1 MPTTMNLIAKQTVG
15 AGGAA
20 SVTFSSIP
28 QTFTDLKVVA
38 STRTNSAQ
46 SDNSMDISFNGSS
59 SSFSA
64 RFVYGSGSAAASGT
78 GSTLILQSD
87 GGTATANTFGS
98 AEIYIPNYTSTSNA
112 KSYSNDGVT
121 ENNAT
126 SAIAGLLAGLWSA
139 TPAAITSLTLTASGS
154 FVEFS
159 EFSLY
164 GISSNTT
171 TQNQTTPLASGGD
184 VITTDGTY
192 WYHTFL
198 YSGTFT
204 PVKNLTCDYLVVAG
218 GGGGGAEYGGGG
230 GAGGYR
236 TSIGGTPLSLTGS
249 TTYSAVV
256 GSGGAGGI
264 SYATNS
270 VSGTNSS
277 FSSITS
283 SGGGRAGSRTAQY
296 DPSTGGSGGG
306 GGGGSTTRS
315 GAAGNAGSYSPV
327 EGFGGGPSNGNAG
340 GGGGGAGVASTNQN
354 GGNGASNSIS
364 GSSVTYA
371 GGGGGG
377 CGSGTPGTAG
387 TGGGGAGRG
396 GANSNL
402 PGFNGTVNTGGGG
415 GGGAEWSGGGSQ
427 TQVFGGTGGS
437 GIIVVRYA
445 V

>member
-1 MPTTMNLIAKQTVG
+1 MNLIAKQTVG
-15 AGGAA
+15 SGGAA
-20 SVTFSSIP
+20 SVSFTNIP
-28 QTFTDLKVVA
+28 TTFTDLKLVT
-38 STRTNSAQ
+38 SFRGTTAQ
-46 SDNSMDISFNGSS
+46 VYEITALRFNGVNANLSS
-59 SSFSA
+59 
-64 RFVYGSGSAAASGT
+64 RTIEGNGSAASSLNNGYIYLGSGDGAS
-78 GSTLILQSD
+78 
-87 GGTATANTFGS
+87 ATANTFGS
-98 AEIYIPNYTSTSNA
+98 IEAYIPNYRSSNQ
-112 KSYSNDGVT
+112 KSVSIDAVG

-126 SAIAGLLAGLWSA
+126 LIYMQLTVGLWA
-139 TPAAITSLTLTASGS
+139 DTAAITSIQIVPTGS

-159 EFSLY
+159 EFALY
-164 GISSNTT
+164 GISSSS
-171 TQNQTTPLASGGD
+171 TQNQTTPLAIGGD
-184 VITTDGTY
+184 IITTDGSY
-192 WYHTFL
+192 WYHQFL

-204 PVKNLTCDYLVVAG
+204 PLKNLTCDYLVVAG

-236 TSIGGTPLSLTGS
+236 TSIGGTALSLTS
-249 TTYSAVV
+249 NTTYSAVV
-256 GSGGAGGI
+256 GGGGTGGI

-296 DPSTGGSGGG
+296 APSTGGSGGG
-306 GGGGSTTRS
+306 GGGGSTTIS

-327 EGFGGGPSNGNAG
+327 EGFGGGPSSGNAG
-340 GGGGGAGVASTNQN
+340 GGGGGASVASTNQN
-354 GGNGASNSIS
+354 GGNGTANSIS
-364 GSSVTYA
+364 GTSVTYA

-415 GGGAEWSGGGSQ
+415 GGGAEWSGGGSP

-437 GIIVVRYA
+437 GIIIVRYA